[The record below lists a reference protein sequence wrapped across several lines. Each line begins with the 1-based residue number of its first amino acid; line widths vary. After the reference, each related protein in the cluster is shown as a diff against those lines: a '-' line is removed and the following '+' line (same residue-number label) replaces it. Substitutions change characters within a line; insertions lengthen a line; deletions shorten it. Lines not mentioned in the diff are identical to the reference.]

1 MFSVKIVSK
10 VQSAFT
16 VAKIAALLLIIIMGF
31 YKFFS
36 GRESITTKFVGWFTD
51 YPIVYSGITMAF
63 YNGLFSFSG
72 WNCLNFLT
80 EEMKSPEKY

>member
-1 MFSVKIVSK
+1 MFSVNIVSK
-10 VQSAFT
+10 VQSVFT
-16 VAKIAALLLIIIMGF
+16 LAKIAALLLIIIMGF

-36 GRESITTKFVGWFTD
+36 GRESFTEKVGGWFTD
-51 YPIVYSGITMAF
+51 HPVVYDGISMAF

-80 EEMKSPEKY
+80 EEMKNPEK